1 MGSELL
7 LLRESIVVERSRCIE
22 MVIVSRKKH
31 GTAGCQGKSGP
42 RQEEGEE
49 AR

>member
-22 MVIVSRKKH
+22 MVIVSRKKECSSRRRK
-31 GTAGCQGKSGP
+31 G
-42 RQEEGEE
+42 R
-49 AR
+49 